1 MSAALAAPFTDPE
14 AEADQ
19 ARLGELLRAHAP
31 ERPTL
36 LIDRAIVARRYRA
49 LAAALAP
56 ARLHYA
62 VKANPAR
69 AVIET
74 LAAEGAAFDAA
85 SRAEIELCLSL
96 GVRAGDIS
104 FGNTVK
110 RAGDIAF
117 AHQAGVR
124 LFVADAEEEIE
135 KIACHAPG
143 AELTIRVAVAAGS
156 ADWPLARKFG
166 ARPEAVAELL
176 DLARARGLAPVG
188 LSFHVGSQT
197 RHAGDWAGP
206 LDVVAGVWKAAR
218 AAGHGMEV
226 LNIGGGFPARYDP
239 AIAPA
244 PAYGRQVMALLAD
257 RMGRVPRLIAEPGRA
272 IVAEAGM
279 IAAEVLLVARRSRL
293 DAHRWVYLDI
303 GRFSGLA
310 ETEDEAIRYPVLT
323 DRDHESTGPCILAG
337 PTCDSVDVMY
347 EKRPLPLPM
356 GLQAGDRVYIAAAG
370 AYTASYASV
379 GFNGFAPPELIVV

>member
-19 ARLGELLRAHAP
+19 AGLAEALRARAP
-31 ERPTL
+31 ARPTL
-36 LIDRAIVARRYRA
+36 LIDRAIVARRYRT

-69 AVIET
+69 EVIET

-96 GVRAGDIS
+96 GVRPGDIS

-110 RAGDIAF
+110 RAADIAF
-117 AHQAGVR
+117 AHRAGVR
-124 LFVADAEEEIE
+124 LFVADAEEEVE
-135 KIACHAPG
+135 KIARHAPG
-143 AELTIRVAVAAGS
+143 AEVTIRVAVAAGS

-176 DLARARGLAPVG
+176 DLARAHGLAPAG

-197 RHAGDWAGP
+197 RRAEDWAGP

-218 AAGHGMEV
+218 AAGHALEV
-226 LNIGGGFPARYDP
+226 LNIGGGFPARYDS
-239 AIAPA
+239 AVAA
-244 PAYGRQVMALLAD
+244 ASVYGRRVMSLMTE
-257 RMGRVPRLIAEPGRA
+257 RFGEVPRLMAEPGRA

-323 DRDHESTGPCILAG
+323 ERDHEPAGPCILAG
-337 PTCDSVDVMY
+337 PTCDSVDVLY
-347 EKRPLPLPM
+347 EQRPVPLPV

-379 GFNGFAPPELIVV
+379 GFNGFPPPDLIVV